1 MIKRLLE
8 YLFFKFYSFQVKV
21 GNEDIAPFSSILIIS
36 VVFGFIYHDI
46 VLFCYRFIPFF
57 SNDPLPPWYVFL
69 IVYMIVFIVMYFVV
83 LNKNKYRSILIT
95 HEEEWKGK
103 KNLGVILFVVVPIV
117 LLYLGLFI

>member
-1 MIKRLLE
+1 
-8 YLFFKFYSFQVKV
+8 
-21 GNEDIAPFSSILIIS
+21 
-36 VVFGFIYHDI
+36 
-46 VLFCYRFIPFF
+46 
-57 SNDPLPPWYVFL
+57 
-69 IVYMIVFIVMYFVV
+69 MYFVV